1 MFFIASALAGGPV
14 VVDVIG
20 ARNNTGTI
28 ACHIFISPEGFPESD
43 ITNVANSIALIK
55 DGRGTC
61 TFPDAPKVPFA
72 VAVIHDEDFD
82 LHLGRSRIGLPT
94 EGYAFTNN
102 VLGWFGMPPSYE
114 KAVVPAGPGHYTIS
128 LVY

>member
-1 MFFIASALAGGPV
+1 MLLAAAQAV
-14 VVDVIG
+14 IVDVIG

-28 ACHIFISPEGFPESD
+28 ACQIFVSAVGFPEEDAHSFE
-43 ITNVANSIALIK
+43 NSISAIA

-61 TFPDAPKVPFA
+61 TFPIVPTVPFA
-72 VAVIHDEDFD
+72 VAVIHDEDFN
-82 LHLGRSRIGLPT
+82 LHLGRSRLGLPT

-102 VLGWFGMPPSYE
+102 AIGWFGTPPSYD
-114 KAVVPAGPGHYTIS
+114 KAVVAAGPGHYTIS